1 MDVAFSILAT
11 RDHHGFN
18 TMLEAVERVDTP
30 DPLTAVIRLRHPHPA
45 LHDADGRPR
54 LRLCV
59 EDTDPGIPARAQERL
74 FQPAGPGADGPRN
87 ARLVRL
93 CRRPCRARRHRPAQP
108 AGGRRLGDA
117 AVRRRRA
124 RWASSRR

>member
-1 MDVAFSILAT
+1 M
-11 RDHHGFN
+11 
-18 TMLEAVERVDTP
+18 
-30 DPLTAVIRLRHPHPA
+30 RLRQVLLNLVGNAIKYTERGAVRLHA
-45 LHDADGRPR
+45 ETLHDADGRPR

-93 CRRPCRARRHRPAQP
+93 CRRPCRARRHRPARP